1 MSRAASA
8 GARCS
13 PACRCSPPARVVVW
27 YNLAG
32 NPIHGSR
39 FHGGSPLVTWL
50 TSTTVLFRYLAAAA
64 WPAHLRSFYYIPL
77 HGSPFDPPVALA
89 LAGLAGLAILTAW
102 LAVRRRREA
111 FWLVWFLIALAPMLN
126 IVPFPTL
133 MQDRYMYLPLVGLLA
148 APACAIDAAL
158 RGPRARR
165 LAAAAAAAP
174 GARSPRCSAHGVSRP
189 GTTSSACGATGRSRS
204 GYLPVDVGPLRG
216 PTSDQH
222 LALLDAAVRDAPG
235 DVILRHNLG
244 ALLYERGEL
253 DRAKTELEAARDLGA
268 GDSGVALLNL
278 GRVYLQSGDAPRALV
293 VLQRSV
299 ALEPFNFYGQL
310 NLARAALALGDTDA
324 AAAALDACDRIRPNV
339 PQQNAPEREQ
349 LERLRR
355 TS

>member
-1 MSRAASA
+1 M
-8 GARCS
+8 
-13 PACRCSPPARVVVW
+13 
-27 YNLAG
+27 
-32 NPIHGSR
+32 
-39 FHGGSPLVTWL
+39 
-50 TSTTVLFRYLAAAA
+50 AAAA
-64 WPAHLRSFYYIPL
+64 WPTHLRSFYYIPL

-89 LAGLAGLAILTAW
+89 LTGLAGLAILTAW

-165 LAAAAAAAP
+165 LAAAAAAGLALVAALLS
-174 GARSPRCSAHGVSRP
+174 ARRVTAWHDELSLWRDWAVQEWV
-189 GTTSSACGATGRSRS
+189 
-204 GYLPVDVGPLRG
+204 LPVDVGPLRG

-299 ALEPFNFYGQL
+299 AIEPFNFYGQL
-310 NLARAALALGDTDA
+310 NLARAALALGDADA

-339 PQQNAPEREQ
+339 PHQNAPEREQ